1 MSRARPI
8 TFALAL
14 ALIGGSLT
22 ACGGDGADRREAG
35 RNILHLSIGADP
47 ASLDPI
53 QAVDVNRGELVAYMY
68 DALVQFED
76 DEVQPN
82 LAESW
87 EISEDGIVYTFRLR
101 DDVYFHNGRRLTAD
115 DVVYSFE
122 RVLRPESAS
131 PLTWVFD
138 KIRGADR
145 MAAGEAESLDGIRAV
160 DPRTVEITLEE
171 PYAPFL
177 KLMAMPAAHVVPREE
192 IESKGEGFSEAPV
205 GTGPWMFESW
215 AHDDVIRLSA
225 NRRYHAGPPSMDG
238 IEIRI
243 IPETTTVIAEFERGN
258 LDWVDLNEF
267 PRPEFDRFSN
277 DPEWEPYIHD
287 RPALITYYLAL
298 NNGLEKFAD
307 PRVRRALNLAV
318 NVEQIADV
326 IYPGEVNL
334 SHGPVPPGLPG
345 YREDGEPYGFDPDS
359 ARALLAAAGAEGLT
373 FDVYFR
379 SLALNQRFL
388 EAVQANMADVGVTM
402 NLQQRD
408 WTAVRQSV
416 NQGELDAY
424 LLNWFADYP
433 DAENFLYPLFYSEM
447 AGAGGNA
454 AFYENAVVD
463 SLLLTARTTLD
474 DDERIELY
482 EEADRRVF
490 EDAPWIFTVHP
501 VDYDMVQPWVEGYRI
516 PQVFYGGKWLGV
528 SLAGGEE
535 AAAEAGDPAGA
546 DPAGGDGEDPA
557 GGDGEPADTTGG
569 G

>member
-1 MSRARPI
+1 MSRWRSP
-8 TFALAL
+8 LAL
-14 ALIGGSLT
+14 ALSVTLVGGTLA
-22 ACGGDGADRREAG
+22 ACEGGPEGGGAG
-35 RNILHLSIGADP
+35 RNILRLSIGSDP

-68 DALVQFED
+68 DGLVQFAG

-87 EISEDGIVYTFRLR
+87 EISEDGTVYTFRLR
-101 DDVYFHNGRRLTAD
+101 DDVYFHNGRKLEAS
-115 DVVYSFE
+115 DVEYSFE
-122 RVLRPESAS
+122 RALAPSSAS

-138 KIRGADR
+138 KIEGADA
-145 MAAGEAESLDGIRAV
+145 MVAGRASSVSGIRAP

-177 KLMAMPAAHVVPREE
+177 KLMAMPAAHVVPKEE
-192 IESKGEGFSEAPV
+192 IEAKGARFSEAPV
-205 GTGPWMFESW
+205 GTGPWIFEAWS
-215 AHDDVIRLSA
+215 HDDVIRLSA
-225 NRRYHAGPPSMDG
+225 NRRYHDGAPRMDG

-258 LDWVDLNEF
+258 LDRVDLNEF
-267 PRPEFDRFSN
+267 PQPEFERFAN
-277 DPEWEPYIHD
+277 DSEWKPFIHD

-298 NNGLEKFAD
+298 NNAKRKFAD

-318 NVEQIADV
+318 NVEQIARV

-334 SHGPVPPGLPG
+334 SHGPIPPGLPG
-345 YREDGEPYGFDPDS
+345 YREDGDPYGYDPDG
-359 ARALLAAAGAEGLT
+359 ARGLLAAAGAEGLS

-388 EAVQANMADVGVTM
+388 EAVQANLSDVGITM

-454 AFYENAVVD
+454 AFYESAAVD
-463 SLLLTARTTLD
+463 SLILAARTTLD
-474 DDERIELY
+474 DGERIALY

-501 VDYDMVQPWVEGYRI
+501 VDYDMVQPWVGGYEI
-516 PQVFYGGKWLGV
+516 PQVFYGNKWLGV
-528 SLAGGEE
+528 SLAGGEQ
-535 AAAEAGDPAGA
+535 AAEE
-546 DPAGGDGEDPA
+546 AGG
-557 GGDGEPADTTGG
+557 ADTTGSPAG
-569 G
+569 EDGPAAPAGAE